1 MQTPQRPVPGAFFT
15 TPAQSR
21 TAQGP
26 TTRFGQNA
34 SGAPPVP
41 QQPAASQTPD
51 RAGGRPSAETSALER
66 AATTVNETLAGERKY
81 PELDSYVIRKA
92 LTGTEFAQCTD
103 SLAEGISSEYD
114 ISNSSSW
121 IPFQRGRTYP
131 IPDRIFE
138 QYNQAH
144 LVTMMGLFADLKHA
158 WVSID
163 NALYLW
169 DYTHPDPP
177 LIGFEDQPNPI
188 IALRMVTPRP
198 GVFVDSI
205 KRVLAVATTAEIIL
219 IGISIQDTPPGGKSI
234 ALYRTNMSVPVR
246 GLNVSRIEGSDDG
259 RIFFSGTIDNDVYE
273 MTYQQEERWFYSRC
287 SKLNHVQGRLKALLT
302 PSFNF
307 GIKTSPEHTVHMVVD
322 NSRQLLY
329 TLSDQSTIRAWYLRP
344 GNVLSLAITKSFRDI
359 LINIGHMVPQ
369 TDLLTSQTR
378 TTSLHPI
385 SSLEAYRLHLMAVT
399 STGCRIFL
407 SATTASYAGS
417 YSMSMQVHHIKFPPS
432 TEKGADPPQTSS
444 APGTA
449 AVLNTHSHTL
459 STTRSAARYGTGSF
473 FCLVSKDTQSG
484 VDDLFVSAPD
494 CGRIAR
500 PQEAIAASRYP
511 ELGIWLGLSSRAED
525 IGIVSEAPHPT
536 SAIGTR
542 DGYSNE
548 MAVQFQKP
556 QTEIAV
562 LTNSGVH
569 TLCRQR
575 LVDIFVNAARI
586 GKTDDGLEGT
596 VKRFMR
602 LYGRIETA
610 ATALAV
616 ACGQGFER
624 GSEYRTAAVSDPAVI
639 EQARSTFIEYGGK
652 PQINENMLVDQGV
665 ASVDMVRPSPR
676 HDGLGLYISRLV
688 RSIWDSRV
696 LRDSTDKEMKE
707 PVANPQRTRSAV
719 ASGTLRDVQQD
730 CIRLK
735 EFLNANKN
743 FIDGLT
749 GPEALGRAATRQQE
763 VLLQAEHRALH
774 ALVKLIDNIIEGI
787 SFVQMLFSERLDDL
801 LATLSEER
809 QRQVRDLT
817 YENLFSTS
825 AGKDIAKDLV
835 KAIVNRNILNGANV
849 ETVADALRRRCGTF
863 CSPSDVVIF
872 KAQENMRRAGEAG
885 PGSELGRNLLNQSL
899 KLFESVAA
907 DLSLEQLGTA
917 VQQYIGMRFYGGAI
931 QIALCVAKEQDRGNR
946 ALIWI
951 QSARPQNV
959 SESNEA
965 ATLASHA
972 DNSKD
977 PAAELFAR
985 RRRCYMLIQDVITA
999 LDEATQDSQDL
1010 TAEEMS
1016 LATKRRKEAYEVI
1029 DTSDDEVFQT
1039 DLYDWYLER
1048 DQADRLLIIQS
1059 PFVIAYLRRRSTEY
1073 LAIADLLARY
1083 HSQKGRHQDA
1093 ATVQLE
1099 IARSDFDLGL
1109 DERIE
1114 YLSRAKAN
1122 ASLQSYGPG
1131 RQNRQKLLTDV
1142 SELLDVGAIQAD
1154 LAQKVREDDRFE
1166 AEARREVLGQLSG
1179 VILSLDTV
1187 RPMPTFL
1194 PSLLSWLT

>member
-1 MQTPQRPVPGAFFT
+1 M
-15 TPAQSR
+15 
-21 TAQGP
+21 
-26 TTRFGQNA
+26 
-34 SGAPPVP
+34 
-41 QQPAASQTPD
+41 
-51 RAGGRPSAETSALER
+51 
-66 AATTVNETLAGERKY
+66 NETLAGERKY
-81 PELDSYVIRKA
+81 PELDSYVIRETCPNA
-92 LTGTEFAQCTD
+92 MLSSCAD

-144 LVTMMGLFADLKHA
+144 LVTMMGLFADLRHA

-177 LIGFEDQPNPI
+177 LVGFEDQPNPI

-219 IGISIQDTPPGGKSI
+219 IGISIQDSPNGGKTV

-246 GLNVSRIEGSDDG
+246 GLNVSRIEGSEDG

-287 SKLNHVQGRLKALLT
+287 SKVNHVQGRLLSLLT
-302 PSFNF
+302 PNFNF
-307 GIKTSPEHTVHMVVD
+307 SIKAAPEHTVHMVVD
-322 NSRQLLY
+322 DSRRLLY
-329 TLSDQSTIRAWYLRP
+329 TLSNQSTIRAWYLRQ
-344 GNVLSLAITKSFRDI
+344 GNVLSPAITKSFRDI

-369 TDLLTSQTR
+369 TDLLTNQTQI
-378 TTSLHPI
+378 TSIHPI

-407 SATTASYAGS
+407 SATTSSYSPANN
-417 YSMSMQVHHIKFPPS
+417 SMSMQVHHIKFPPS
-432 TEKGADPPQTSS
+432 TEKGADAPQTSS
-444 APGTA
+444 APGAPT
-449 AVLNTHSHTL
+449 LINTHSHTL
-459 STTRSAARYGTGSF
+459 STTRNAARYGSGSF
-473 FCLVSKDTQSG
+473 FCLVSKDSQPG

-494 CGRIAR
+494 VGRIAR
-500 PQEAIAASRYP
+500 PQEAIAATRYP

-525 IGIVSEAPHPT
+525 IGFVSEAPHPT
-536 SAIGTR
+536 SAAGTR

-548 MAVQFQKP
+548 MAVQFHKP
-556 QTEIAV
+556 QTEVAI

-575 LVDIFVNAARI
+575 LVDIFVNATRT

-596 VKRFMR
+596 VKRFIR
-602 LYGRIETA
+602 LYGRIETS

-624 GSEYRTAAVSDPAVI
+624 GSEYRTAAVTDPAII

-665 ASVDMVRPSPR
+665 ATVDMVRPSPR
-676 HDGLGLYISRLV
+676 HDGLALYISRLV
-688 RSIWDSRV
+688 RFLWDSKVVRE
-696 LRDSTDKEMKE
+696 STDKEIKDT
-707 PVANPQRTRSAV
+707 VTNPQRMRSAV
-719 ASGTLRDVQQD
+719 SSDALRDVQQD

-735 EFLNANKN
+735 EFLNSNKN
-743 FIDGLT
+743 FIDGLA

-774 ALVKLIDNIIEGI
+774 ALVKLIENIIEGI

-801 LATLSEER
+801 LATLSDER
-809 QRQVRDLT
+809 QGQVKGLT
-817 YENLFSTS
+817 YEHLFSAPT
-825 AGKDIAKDLV
+825 GKDIAKDLV

-917 VQQYIGMRFYGGAI
+917 VQQFIGMRFFGGAI
-931 QIALCVAKEQDRGNR
+931 QLALCVAKEQDRGNR

-951 QSARPQNV
+951 QNGRPQNV
-959 SESNEA
+959 SA
-965 ATLASHA
+965 
-972 DNSKD
+972 
-977 PAAELFAR
+977 F
-985 RRRCYMLIQDVITA
+985 
-999 LDEATQDSQDL
+999 
-1010 TAEEMS
+1010 
-1016 LATKRRKEAYEVI
+1016 
-1029 DTSDDEVFQT
+1029 DTMT
-1039 DLYDWYLER
+1039 M
-1048 DQADRLLIIQS
+1048 
-1059 PFVIAYLRRRSTEY
+1059 
-1073 LAIADLLARY
+1073 LARFADKM
-1083 HSQKGRHQDA
+1083 KG
-1093 ATVQLE
+1093 
-1099 IARSDFDLGL
+1099 SC
-1109 DERIE
+1109 
-1114 YLSRAKAN
+1114 SRALCKEETLLYA
-1122 ASLQSYGPG
+1122 YTG
-1131 RQNRQKLLTDV
+1131 RYR
-1142 SELLDVGAIQAD
+1142 S
-1154 LAQKVREDDRFE
+1154 
-1166 AEARREVLGQLSG
+1166 AR
-1179 VILSLDTV
+1179 
-1187 RPMPTFL
+1187 
-1194 PSLLSWLT
+1194 